1 MDLEER
7 VPDLDDPTN
16 DRLARPVAM
25 LGSPGLVALPRL
37 VVAARSIGGPR
48 VLDDPEEAVLG
59 AEHVL
64 DDRAHRPLVLLGR
77 TVEIA
82 VTHPREGAGQVAVCP
97 VVLAEDALGLR
108 DRWAVGGAQRREP
121 DREVAELVLREE
133 QGEAK
138 ALLVV
143 FAPDPRAAHGRIGEV
158 DRGPHELLGRLRDGQ
173 RLRGLRPLRP
183 PGRRRD
189 LRPLGPPRAQTATFA
204 TPASVSRARWSTTA
218 WRCPVSFQTRSC
230 RSALV
235 PSRAIVSR

>member
-158 DRGPHELLGRLRDGQ
+158 DRGTHELLDRLRDGQ
-173 RLRGLRPLRP
+173 LSRGRC
-183 PGRRRD
+183 
-189 LRPLGPPRAQTATFA
+189 PLGPPRAQTATFA

-235 PSRAIVSR
+235 PSRTIVSR

>member
-1 MDLEER
+1 M
-7 VPDLDDPTN
+7 P
-16 DRLARPVAM
+16 LALR
-25 LGSPGLVALPRL
+25 G
-37 VVAARSIGGPR
+37 
-48 VLDDPEEAVLG
+48 
-59 AEHVL
+59 
-64 DDRAHRPLVLLGR
+64 RAI
-77 TVEIA
+77 EIA

-158 DRGPHELLGRLRDGQ
+158 DRGTHELLDRLRDGQ
-173 RLRGLRPLRP
+173 LSRGRRPLGPPGLRR
-183 PGRRRD
+183 

-235 PSRAIVSR
+235 PSRTIVSR